1 MPWQGPTPGSS
12 YAGGG
17 LERLL
22 GGQSA
27 ISPLPVR
34 PLLQTRT
41 VQVFAHAALAELPS
55 GPTVGAL
62 LATMRRRPKL
72 FSPVQPSPAG
82 RTFHGLHSMFSLNS
96 VNSLNPAPE

>member
-1 MPWQGPTPGSS
+1 M
-12 YAGGG
+12 
-17 LERLL
+17 L

-34 PLLQTRT
+34 PFLQTRT
-41 VQVFAHAALAELPS
+41 VQVFAHAALAELSS

-82 RTFHGLHSMFSLNS
+82 RTFHDA
-96 VNSLNPAPE
+96 PAYCGATQLA